1 MGYKFEHSD
10 WAATDG
16 WIKSSERLPDMGE
29 EVWVARWLTGIHMK
43 YEVLKDQML
52 NPSIFLRDASSHGL
66 TFYWQ
71 PVVGA
76 SAPASPPLPDSLP
89 EAWAEQYLTWLN
101 RDEERALAN
110 TMEIVRRL
118 QARLEE

>member
-1 MGYKFEHSD
+1 M
-10 WAATDG
+10 
-16 WIKSSERLPDMGE
+16 
-29 EVWVARWLTGIHMK
+29 ARWLTGIHMK

-52 NPSIFLRDASSHGL
+52 NPSIFLRDASSRGL

-71 PVVGA
+71 PVVGVT
-76 SAPASPPLPDSLP
+76 APANPPLPDSMP
-89 EAWAEQYLTWLN
+89 KTWAEQYLEWLN
-101 RDEERALAN
+101 RDEESALAN